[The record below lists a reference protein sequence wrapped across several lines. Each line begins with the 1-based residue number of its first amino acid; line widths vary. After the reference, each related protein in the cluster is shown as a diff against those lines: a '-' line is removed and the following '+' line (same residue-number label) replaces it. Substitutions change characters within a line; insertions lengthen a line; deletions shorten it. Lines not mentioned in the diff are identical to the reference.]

1 MAGNNLQDIE
11 DTKSFL
17 KDQFKLKDLGQL
29 KYFLGIEV
37 ARSNK
42 WIALSQRKHDLEI
55 LEDVRYLGA
64 KPASFP
70 IEHNLSLSKFNGDYI
85 SDPSSYRRLV
95 GRLIYL
101 TITQPDLV
109 YTVHI
114 LSQFMDKPRV
124 PHLEATHCVLR
135 YVKHSP
141 RQEIFLPTTSS
152 IQ

>member
-1 MAGNNLQDIE
+1 MARNNLQDIE

-17 KDQFKLKDLGQL
+17 KDQFQLKDLGQL

-42 WIALSQRKHDLEI
+42 GIAFSQRKYALEI
-55 LEDVRYLGA
+55 LEDAGYLGA

-70 IEHNLSLSKFNGDYI
+70 MEQNLSLCKFDGDYI
-85 SDPSSYRRLV
+85 SDPSSYQRLV

-109 YTVHI
+109 YAVHI
-114 LSQFMDKPRV
+114 LSQFMDKPRGSTFRSSSSC
-124 PHLEATHCVLR
+124 LALCQTHAKPKNFPS
-135 YVKHSP
+135 YN
-141 RQEIFLPTTSS
+141 
-152 IQ
+152 

>member
-29 KYFLGIEV
+29 KYYLGIEV
-37 ARSNK
+37 ALSNK
-42 WIALSQRKHDLEI
+42 GIALSQRKHDLEI

-70 IEHNLSLSKFNGDYI
+70 IEQNFSLSKINVDYI

-95 GRLIYL
+95 GRLICL

-124 PHLEATHCVLR
+124 PHLEAAHCVLR
-135 YVKHSP
+135 YVK
-141 RQEIFLPTTSS
+141 
-152 IQ
+152 